1 MAIKNK
7 RIIFLILFFI
17 FNINIVKANE
27 NKLIFTNNGN
37 KIYYKT
43 FLYNEDNF
51 IKHTDMIPGKV
62 YQDELIIENMSDK
75 NYNLYLKIEDSEQ
88 NELSKELLNNIEMV
102 IYLDDEL
109 IYKGSTLGEN
119 YQTNGLEIKNSIDLH
134 KIDKNDIKNL
144 TVKTKLKEEYSNI
157 NNNELAKIKWTFYA
171 RTGDEIN
178 IINPDTGDSI
188 FKLIKEI
195 ILLFITLIILLF
207 IMYKIKSLM

>member
-207 IMYKIKSLM
+207 IMYKIKSLV